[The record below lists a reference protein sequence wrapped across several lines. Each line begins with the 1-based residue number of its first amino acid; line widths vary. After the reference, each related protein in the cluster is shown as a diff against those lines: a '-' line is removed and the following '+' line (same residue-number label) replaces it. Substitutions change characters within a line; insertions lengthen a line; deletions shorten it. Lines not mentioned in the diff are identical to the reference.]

1 MHEKVNSGA
10 VRGYSPDQQYYQRQQ
25 PQGAVVYERYAT
37 AEQITAQHQQPLQQY
52 QQVQPVQPP
61 QQYGQQAGNFQPYQ
75 APVYQRPA
83 YQQPQPVQR
92 RGGGVAD
99 FFKRRDVVVLIGAV
113 LCTVWLLISY
123 NIIGDMLNANQPG
136 DTAEELGAA
145 VGTAIGAAM
154 TIPFF
159 ILAFIGQVFNWVAW
173 LTSRKGFALTAGIL
187 YCVSLLFGFSYGL
200 GMIPCIVLAFVGY
213 ARLKKRQ

>member
-10 VRGYSPDQQYYQRQQ
+10 VRGYSPDQQYNQRRQ

-37 AEQITAQHQQPLQQY
+37 AEQITTKPPQQY
-52 QQVQPVQPP
+52 QQA
-61 QQYGQQAGNFQPYQ
+61 QQFQPYQ
-75 APVYQRPA
+75 APVYQQPA

-99 FFKRRDVVVLIGAV
+99 FFKRRDVVVLIGAI

>member
-10 VRGYSPDQQYYQRQQ
+10 VRGYSPDQQ

-37 AEQITAQHQQPLQQY
+37 AEQVTTKPPQQY
-52 QQVQPVQPP
+52 QQA
-61 QQYGQQAGNFQPYQ
+61 QQFQPYQ
-75 APVYQRPA
+75 QPVYQRPA
-83 YQQPQPVQR
+83 YQQEPQRVQR
-92 RGGGVAD
+92 KGGGIAD
-99 FFKRRDVVVLIGAV
+99 FFKRRDVVVLISAII
-113 LCTVWLLISY
+113 CTAWLLISY
-123 NIIGDMLNANQPG
+123 TIIGDMLNANQPG

-145 VGTAIGAAM
+145 LGTAIGAAM

-187 YCVSLLFGFSYGL
+187 YCVSLVFGFTYGL
-200 GMIPCIVLAFVGY
+200 GMIPCIVLAFIGY

>member
-1 MHEKVNSGA
+1 MQEKVNSGA

-37 AEQITAQHQQPLQQY
+37 AEQITTK
-52 QQVQPVQPP
+52 PP
-61 QQYGQQAGNFQPYQ
+61 QQYQPYQ
-75 APVYQRPA
+75 APA

-99 FFKRRDVVVLIGAV
+99 FFKRRDVVVLIGAI

-123 NIIGDMLNANQPG
+123 TIIGDMLDAAPAG

-145 VGTAIGAAM
+145 LGTAIGAAM

-159 ILAFIGQVFNWVAW
+159 ILAFIGQVFNWLGW
-173 LTSRKGFALTAGIL
+173 IFSRRGFALTAGIL
-187 YCVSLLFGFSYGL
+187 YCASLVFGFSYGL
-200 GMIPCIVLAFVGY
+200 GIIPCIVLAFIGY
-213 ARLKKRQ
+213 ARLKKKQK

>member
-1 MHEKVNSGA
+1 MHEKVDSGA
-10 VRGYSPDQQYYQRQQ
+10 VRGYSPDQQ

-37 AEQITAQHQQPLQQY
+37 AEQITTKP
-52 QQVQPVQPP
+52 PVQPP
-61 QQYGQQAGNFQPYQ
+61 QQYQQAQQFQPYQ

-92 RGGGVAD
+92 KGGGVAD

-123 NIIGDMLNANQPG
+123 NIIGDMLNAAPVG

-159 ILAFIGQVFNWVAW
+159 ILAFIGQAFNWVAW

-187 YCVSLLFGFSYGL
+187 YCVSLLFGFTYGL
-200 GMIPCIVLAFVGY
+200 GMIPCIVLAFIGY

>member
-1 MHEKVNSGA
+1 MHEKVDSGA
-10 VRGYSPDQQYYQRQQ
+10 VRGYTPDQQNYQ
-25 PQGAVVYERYAT
+25 Y
-37 AEQITAQHQQPLQQY
+37 QQPLQQY
-52 QQVQPVQPP
+52 RQVQPVQPP

-75 APVYQRPA
+75 PPVYQRPA
-83 YQQPQPVQR
+83 YQPQPVQR
-92 RGGGVAD
+92 KGGGVAD
-99 FFKRRDVVVLIGAV
+99 FFKRRDVVVLICAII
-113 LCTVWLLISY
+113 CTAWLLISY
-123 NIIGDMLNANQPG
+123 NTIGGMLDAAPTG

-145 VGTAIGAAM
+145 LGTAIGAAM

-159 ILAFIGQVFNWVAW
+159 IIAFIGQVFNWVAW

>member
-10 VRGYSPDQQYYQRQQ
+10 VRGYSPDQQYNQRQQ

-37 AEQITAQHQQPLQQY
+37 AEQITTKPLA
-52 QQVQPVQPP
+52 QPP
-61 QQYGQQAGNFQPYQ
+61 QQYAQQAQQFQPYQ
-75 APVYQRPA
+75 APA

-92 RGGGVAD
+92 KGGGVAD
-99 FFKRRDVVVLIGAV
+99 FFKRRDVVVLIGAI

-123 NIIGDMLNANQPG
+123 IIIGDMLNANQPG

-145 VGTAIGAAM
+145 LGTAIGAAM

-159 ILAFIGQVFNWVAW
+159 ILAFIGQVFNWLAW
-173 LTSRKGFALTAGIL
+173 FTSRRGFALTAGIL

>member
-10 VRGYSPDQQYYQRQQ
+10 VRGYSPDQQYYQQR
-25 PQGAVVYERYAT
+25 PA
-37 AEQITAQHQQPLQQY
+37 Y
-52 QQVQPVQPP
+52 QQQPVQPP
-61 QQYGQQAGNFQPYQ
+61 QQYAQQAQQFQPYQ

-92 RGGGVAD
+92 KGGGVAD
-99 FFKRRDVVVLIGAV
+99 FFKRRDVVVLIGAI

>member
-37 AEQITAQHQQPLQQY
+37 AEQITTK
-52 QQVQPVQPP
+52 PP
-61 QQYGQQAGNFQPYQ
+61 QQYQPYQ
-75 APVYQRPA
+75 APA

-123 NIIGDMLNANQPG
+123 TIIGDMLDAAPVG

>member
-1 MHEKVNSGA
+1 MHEKVDSGA
-10 VRGYSPDQQYYQRQQ
+10 VRGYSPDQQ

-37 AEQITAQHQQPLQQY
+37 AEQITTKPPQQY
-52 QQVQPVQPP
+52 QQA
-61 QQYGQQAGNFQPYQ
+61 QQFQPYQ
-75 APVYQRPA
+75 QPVYQ
-83 YQQPQPVQR
+83 QQTEYNTPTIFER
-92 RGGGVAD
+92 AGNAITA
-99 FFKRRDVVVLIGAV
+99 FFDRRDVVVMISAV
-113 LCTVWLLISY
+113 ICTVWLAISY
-123 NIIGDMLNANQPG
+123 SVIGDMLNANQPG

-145 VGTAIGAAM
+145 LGTAIGAAM

-159 ILAFIGQVFNWVAW
+159 IIAFIGQVFNWVAW

-187 YCVSLLFGFSYGL
+187 YCVSLLFGFTYGL

>member
-1 MHEKVNSGA
+1 MHEKVDSGA
-10 VRGYSPDQQYYQRQQ
+10 IRGYSPDQQ
-25 PQGAVVYERYAT
+25 GTVIYERYAT
-37 AEQITAQHQQPLQQY
+37 AAQITAQNQQPLQQY

-75 APVYQRPA
+75 PPVYQQPT
-83 YQQPQPVQR
+83 YQPEPVQR
-92 RGGGVAD
+92 KGGGFLA
-99 FFKRRDVVVLIGAV
+99 FIQRRDVVVLIGAII
-113 LCTVWLLISY
+113 CTAWLLISY
-123 NIIGDMLNANQPG
+123 NTIGGMLDAAPTG
-136 DTAEELGAA
+136 DSAEELGAA
-145 VGTAIGAAM
+145 LGTAIGAAM

-159 ILAFIGQVFNWVAW
+159 IIAFIGQVFNWVAW

-187 YCVSLLFGFSYGL
+187 YCVSLLFGFTYGL

>member
-10 VRGYSPDQQYYQRQQ
+10 VRGYSPDQQYYQHQQ

-37 AEQITAQHQQPLQQY
+37 SEQITTKPPVQPLQQY
-52 QQVQPVQPP
+52 QQA
-61 QQYGQQAGNFQPYQ
+61 QQFQPYQ
-75 APVYQRPA
+75 QPVYQRPA
-83 YQQPQPVQR
+83 YQPEPVQR
-92 RGGGVAD
+92 KGGGVAD
-99 FFKRRDVVVLIGAV
+99 FFKRRDVALLIGAII
-113 LCTVWLLISY
+113 CTVWLLISY
-123 NIIGDMLNANQPG
+123 TIIGDMLNANQPG

-145 VGTAIGAAM
+145 LGTAIGAAM

-173 LTSRKGFALTAGIL
+173 FISRRGLALTAAIL